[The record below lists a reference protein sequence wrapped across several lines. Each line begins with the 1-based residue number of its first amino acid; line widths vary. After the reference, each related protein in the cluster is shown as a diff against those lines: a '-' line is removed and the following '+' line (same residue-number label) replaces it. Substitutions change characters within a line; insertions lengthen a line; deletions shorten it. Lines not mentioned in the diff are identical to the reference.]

1 MAKKTFKQ
9 FQNDS
14 KGLTDKQF
22 GKLLDKKGV
31 KRPDILKKIKE
42 AVKRD
47 EYGDPIGGPKI
58 SKRNGRRIYLPMKV
72 MTKTFSQFREES
84 LADRIAAASQKE

>member
-58 SKRNGRRIYLPMKV
+58 SKKKRKKNLSTYEGDDKNV
-72 MTKTFSQFREES
+72 
-84 LADRIAAASQKE
+84 

>member
-58 SKRNGRRIYLPMKV
+58 SKKKLKKNLASNEKDDKITR
-72 MTKTFSQFREES
+72 SES
-84 LADRIAAASQKE
+84 A